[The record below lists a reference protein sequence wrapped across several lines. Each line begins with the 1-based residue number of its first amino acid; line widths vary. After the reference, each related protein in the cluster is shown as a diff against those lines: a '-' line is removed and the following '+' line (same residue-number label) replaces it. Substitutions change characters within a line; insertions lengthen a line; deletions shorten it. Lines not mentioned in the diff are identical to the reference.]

1 MNVYLNSIDGI
12 ADAIISMYMS
22 KRSWTRE
29 KEVKLRNLVCRVTNR
44 YGFMNTNISDKDL
57 NEYNDIMS
65 KLFKFGRRHF
75 TMLRF
80 IDFSVTV
87 EGLHRGGTDDF
98 DSHAKRL
105 ENRIIRSSTR
115 LASYS
120 TDEIS
125 DYYKDKIVPTD
136 IALAYLGIDTPNE
149 INYNGNTY
157 IKGVNGYII
166 KGMENNNDVKRGLY
180 MLALPMNFIFKVNLT
195 EFAHIV
201 KERDINSNAHPEL
214 KQMIEDLYNQ
224 IHEQLPIVNKE
235 YLYSIIN

>member
-1 MNVYLNSIDGI
+1 MKVYLNSIDGI
-12 ADAIISMYMS
+12 ADAITTMYLS

-29 KEVKLRNLVCRVTNR
+29 KEEEIRSLVDKVTTR
-44 YGFMNTNISDKDL
+44 HGFINQEADSNDIIT
-57 NEYNDIMS
+57 YNDMLT

-115 LASYS
+115 LASYN

-125 DYYKDKIVPTD
+125 EWYQNKIVPTD
-136 IALAYLGIDTPNE
+136 IALAYLGIETPNE
-149 INYNGNTY
+149 IEYNGKTY
-157 IKGVNGYII
+157 VKGVNGYIV
-166 KGMENNNDVKRGLY
+166 KGMEDNNDVKRGLY
-180 MLALPMNFIFKVNLT
+180 MLSLPMNFIFKVNLT
-195 EFAHIV
+195 EFSHIM
-201 KERDINSNAHPEL
+201 KERDNNGNAHPEL
-214 KQMIEDLYNQ
+214 KQMIEDLFTKIN
-224 IHEQLPIVNKE
+224 EQFPIIDRE
-235 YLYSIIN
+235 YLYSIPN

>member
-1 MNVYLNSIDGI
+1 MKVYLNSIDGI
-12 ADAIISMYMS
+12 ADAITTMYLS

-29 KEVKLRNLVCRVTNR
+29 KEEEIRSLVDKVTTR
-44 YGFMNTNISDKDL
+44 HGFINQEADSNDIIT
-57 NEYNDIMS
+57 YNDMLT

-115 LASYS
+115 LASYN

-125 DYYKDKIVPTD
+125 EWYQNKIVPTD
-136 IALAYLGIDTPNE
+136 IALAYLGIETPNE
-149 INYNGNTY
+149 IEYNGKTY
-157 IKGVNGYII
+157 VKGVNGYIV

-180 MLALPMNFIFKVNLT
+180 MLSLPMNFIFKVNLT
-195 EFAHIV
+195 EFSHIM
-201 KERDINSNAHPEL
+201 KERDNNGNAHPEL
-214 KQMIEDLYNQ
+214 KQMIEDLFTKIN
-224 IHEQLPIVNKE
+224 EQFPIIDRE
-235 YLYSIIN
+235 YLYSIPN